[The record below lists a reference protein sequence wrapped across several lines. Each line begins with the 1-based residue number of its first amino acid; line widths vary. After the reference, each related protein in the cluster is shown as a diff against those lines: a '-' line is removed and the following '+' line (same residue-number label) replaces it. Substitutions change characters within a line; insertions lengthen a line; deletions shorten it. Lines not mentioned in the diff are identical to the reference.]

1 MNQQR
6 QPGIKKLIWI
16 GFILPLAVLACSI
29 TVPTSQLNKAIS
41 TPLAVVITAVPA
53 QPPAPAVVPT
63 LPKVVQPQS
72 VVDEQSLLIALYK
85 QVNPAVVNIT
95 IYTPQQGEEL
105 PLGQGSGFVYDQSG
119 NIATDAHVV
128 HGADQIEVSFWDGS
142 IEQAK
147 LVGEDLNSD
156 LAIIKVEKLP
166 PGSHPLPL
174 GNLDNVQVGQTVV
187 AIGNPFGLEGT
198 LTRGIVSAVGRTI
211 PALTP
216 FSIPQAV
223 QTDAPINPGN
233 SGGPLLNLDG
243 EVIGINAQIETS
255 NDSRANSGVGFA
267 IPVSILQRV
276 LPELAQNGHYDWAWL
291 GVRGTNLTPTIAAAM
306 QLPIERGAYITSIIE
321 DGPASKT
328 ELRGSNDNQM
338 ENGRLVPVGGDVVTA
353 INGSPINSFDDLLIY
368 VALQTSPGQQ
378 INLTVNRDG
387 KMLEIPLTLEAR
399 PANLQTDVTIPII
412 PTPPSP

>member
-1 MNQQR
+1 MNE
-6 QPGIKKLIWI
+6 
-16 GFILPLAVLACSI
+16 VL
-29 TVPTSQLNKAIS
+29 S
-41 TPLAVVITAVPA
+41 TPLAVVVTAIPTQP
-53 QPPAPAVVPT
+53 QPPLAIPNQ
-63 LPKVVQPQS
+63 PKVSPPQS
-72 VVDEQSLLIALYK
+72 VVDEQSLLVALYK

-95 IYTPQQGEEL
+95 VYIPQQGEEL

-119 NIATDAHVV
+119 NIATNAHVV
-128 HGADQIEVSFWDGS
+128 HGADQIEVGFWDGT
-142 IEQAK
+142 IEPAK

-156 LAIIKVEKLP
+156 LAVVKVEKLP
-166 PGSHPLPL
+166 TGSQPLPL

-198 LTRGIVSAVGRTI
+198 LTRGIVSAIGRTI

-216 FSIPQAV
+216 FSIPQAI

-233 SGGPLLNLDG
+233 SGGPLLNLNG

-255 NDSRANSGVGFA
+255 NNGQANSGVGFA
-267 IPVSILQRV
+267 IPVSIIQRV
-276 LPELAQNGHYDWAWL
+276 LPELVKNGKYDWAWL

-306 QLPIERGAYITSIIE
+306 QLPIDKGAYITDIIA

-338 ENGRLVPVGGDVVTA
+338 QNGRLVSVGGDVVTA

-368 VALQTSPGQQ
+368 VALQTTPGQD
-378 INLTVNRDG
+378 ITLTVLRNG
-387 KMLEIPLTLEAR
+387 KSIEIPLKLEAR
-399 PANLQTDVTIPII
+399 PANMQTEITIPVI
-412 PTPPSP
+412 PTLPSP

>member
-1 MNQQR
+1 MKQQR
-6 QPGIKKLIWI
+6 RSGKMKLMWI
-16 GFILPLAVLACSI
+16 GIILPLAALACSI
-29 TVPTSQLNKAIS
+29 TVPTNQMNEVLS
-41 TPLAVVITAVPA
+41 TPLAVVVTAIPTQP
-53 QPPAPAVVPT
+53 QPPLAIPNQ
-63 LPKVVQPQS
+63 PKVSPPQS
-72 VVDEQSLLIALYK
+72 VVDEQSLLVALYK

-95 IYTPQQGEEL
+95 VYIPQQGEEL

-119 NIATDAHVV
+119 NIATNAHVV
-128 HGADQIEVSFWDGS
+128 HGADQIEVGFWDGT
-142 IEQAK
+142 IEPAK

-156 LAIIKVEKLP
+156 LAVVKVEKLP
-166 PGSHPLPL
+166 TGSQPLPL

-198 LTRGIVSAVGRTI
+198 LTRGIVSAIGRTI

-216 FSIPQAV
+216 FSIPQAI

-233 SGGPLLNLDG
+233 SGGPLLNLNG

-255 NDSRANSGVGFA
+255 NNGQANSGVGFA
-267 IPVSILQRV
+267 IPVSIIQRV
-276 LPELAQNGHYDWAWL
+276 LPELVKNGKYDWAWL

-306 QLPIERGAYITSIIE
+306 QLPIDKGAYITDIIA

-338 ENGRLVPVGGDVVTA
+338 QNGRLVSVGGDVVTA

-368 VALQTSPGQQ
+368 VALQTTPGQD
-378 INLTVNRDG
+378 ITLTVLRNG
-387 KMLEIPLTLEAR
+387 KSIEIPLKLEAR
-399 PANLQTDVTIPII
+399 PANMQTEITIPVI
-412 PTPPSP
+412 PTLPSP

>member
-1 MNQQR
+1 MKQQR
-6 QPGIKKLIWI
+6 RSGKMKLMWI
-16 GFILPLAVLACSI
+16 GIILPLAALACSI
-29 TVPTSQLNKAIS
+29 TVPTSQMNEVLS
-41 TPLAVVITAVPA
+41 TPLAVVVTAIPTQP
-53 QPPAPAVVPT
+53 QPPLAIPNQ
-63 LPKVVQPQS
+63 PKVSPPQS
-72 VVDEQSLLIALYK
+72 VVDEQSLLVALYK

-95 IYTPQQGEEL
+95 VYIPQQGEEL

-119 NIATDAHVV
+119 NIATNAHVV
-128 HGADQIEVSFWDGS
+128 HGADQIEVGFWDGT
-142 IEQAK
+142 IEPAK

-156 LAIIKVEKLP
+156 LAVVKVEKLP
-166 PGSHPLPL
+166 TGSQPLPL

-198 LTRGIVSAVGRTI
+198 LTRGIVSAIGRTI

-216 FSIPQAV
+216 FSIPQAI

-233 SGGPLLNLDG
+233 SGGPLLNLNG

-255 NDSRANSGVGFA
+255 NNGQANSGVGFA
-267 IPVSILQRV
+267 IPVSIIQRV
-276 LPELAQNGHYDWAWL
+276 LPELVKNGKYDWAWL

-306 QLPIERGAYITSIIE
+306 QLPIDKGAYITDIIA

-338 ENGRLVPVGGDVVTA
+338 QNGRLVSVGGDVVTA

-368 VALQTSPGQQ
+368 VALQTTPGQD
-378 INLTVNRDG
+378 ITLTVLRNG
-387 KMLEIPLTLEAR
+387 KSIEIPLKLEAR
-399 PANLQTDVTIPII
+399 PANMQTEITIPVI
-412 PTPPSP
+412 PTLPSP